1 MFYWGLVASALIAI
15 SFMIGLPGKAI
26 GVARAYTI
34 ILCLLVVPC
43 FLYALK
49 DTGISLRYIV
59 RAVGGY
65 IVISFLTVMLTQL
78 VFGALPHGSLIAN
91 LLIKSVVGGCIYVAL
106 TGLLVMLDPAQ
117 AAVRDVALQSLSA
130 LKRFSSR
137 RGSPA

>member
-1 MFYWGLVASALIAI
+1 
-15 SFMIGLPGKAI
+15 
-26 GVARAYTI
+26 
-34 ILCLLVVPC
+34 
-43 FLYALK
+43 
-49 DTGISLRYIV
+49 V